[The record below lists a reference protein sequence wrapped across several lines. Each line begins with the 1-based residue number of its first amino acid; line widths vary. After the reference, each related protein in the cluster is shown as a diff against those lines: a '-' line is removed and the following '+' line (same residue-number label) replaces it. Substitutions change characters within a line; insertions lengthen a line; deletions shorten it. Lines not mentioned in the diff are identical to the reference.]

1 MKTMCPPGY
10 HHHNGFVATHARMKE
25 FKSTT
30 QRNTLHEQ
38 KDLSVVIIFWEGEQ
52 FLFLEKFHHIPFN

>member
-1 MKTMCPPGY
+1 
-10 HHHNGFVATHARMKE
+10 MKE